1 MSLGFSGFEFVLC
14 FIWMP
19 VSVGFGVAERSEAFP
34 NRRPGKGR
42 ARVGKRRAEQRS
54 RTDGLRL
61 WNGGGSLRVS
71 AGFGETS
78 GEARCGNPQS
88 ADRLK
93 EF

>member
-1 MSLGFSGFEFVLC
+1 MLRPWHHAAGQSGHESESC

-19 VSVGFGVAERSEAFP
+19 VSVGFGVAERSEAIP

-61 WNGGGSLRVS
+61 
-71 AGFGETS
+71 
-78 GEARCGNPQS
+78 
-88 ADRLK
+88 
-93 EF
+93 